1 MRTLMPLAVLLL
13 ASSLAASA
21 QNASGGDGT
30 SPPNRGSTGWTGAR
44 PETGGAT
51 LDQTK
56 PNGEPGKPAN
66 ATTGQ
71 GVTVHDDALAKDQP
85 EVATGEDLNGPPRRF
100 APSKTPE

>member
-1 MRTLMPLAVLLL
+1 MRTIMRLAVLLL

-30 SPPNRGSTGWTGAR
+30 SPQNRGSTGWTGAH

-71 GVTVHDDALAKDQP
+71 GVAVHDDALAKDQP
-85 EVATGEDLNGPPRRF
+85 EVATGEDLNRPPRRF

>member
-1 MRTLMPLAVLLL
+1 MRTIMPLAVLLL
-13 ASSLAASA
+13 ASSLAASV

-30 SPPNRGSTGWTGAR
+30 SPQNRGSTGWTGAQ
-44 PETGGAT
+44 PETG
-51 LDQTK
+51 
-56 PNGEPGKPAN
+56 GEPGKPAN
-66 ATTGQ
+66 ATSGQ

>member
-1 MRTLMPLAVLLL
+1 MHRAAMEPRLRTA
-13 ASSLAASA
+13 
-21 QNASGGDGT
+21 D
-30 SPPNRGSTGWTGAR
+30 R
-44 PETGGAT
+44 PAGQVRIQKPAEQ
-51 LDQTK
+51 LSDQTR

-71 GVTVHDDALAKDQP
+71 GVAVHDDEAKDQP

>member
-30 SPPNRGSTGWTGAR
+30 SPQNRGSTGWTGAH

-56 PNGEPGKPAN
+56 PNGESGKPAN
-66 ATTGQ
+66 TTTGQ
-71 GVTVHDDALAKDQP
+71 GVDDALAKDQP